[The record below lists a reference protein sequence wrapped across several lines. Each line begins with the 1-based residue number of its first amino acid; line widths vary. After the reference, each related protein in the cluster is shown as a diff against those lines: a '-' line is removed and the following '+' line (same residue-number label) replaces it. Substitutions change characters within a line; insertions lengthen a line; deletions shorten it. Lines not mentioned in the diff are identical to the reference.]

1 MNNPETD
8 PANSLPDERREDSI
22 ATGATGG
29 EPPPDFVALPEPL
42 RPSVQPEGE
51 FEPIP
56 EPTALAGGPPRG
68 DNSETPWGWLD
79 LILLLVI
86 TIGATILAGVAVSTA
101 FFARG
106 VTQSQLQNPGMERS
120 LWILVTQVVV
130 FACVMTYLWFS
141 VAISHHRRFW
151 QTTGWRPLEMGQI
164 PKGVVYSA
172 YILGGGLLC
181 FLVSV
186 ISDTYGT
193 QRELPIQ
200 GMFQDRRSALLFV
213 ALAVFLAPLI
223 EETIFRGYIYPV
235 VARSFGTGFG
245 VLLTG
250 TLFGML
256 HAQQLWGGWVQIAML
271 VVVGIFFT
279 YARAMS
285 GSVVASYLLHLG
297 YNSFM
302 AVGFLLSPLGYRALP
317 LGH

>member
-1 MNNPETD
+1 MNNPGTD
-8 PANSLPDERREDSI
+8 PANPLSNEDRDNSMP
-22 ATGATGG
+22 TNG
-29 EPPPDFVALPEPL
+29 EHPRGFVALPEP
-42 RPSVQPEGE
+42 PIPPVQPGEE
-51 FEPIP
+51 FEALAQPA
-56 EPTALAGGPPRG
+56 TLAGGLPG
-68 DNSETPWGWLD
+68 GESYQTPWGWLD
-79 LILLLVI
+79 LLVLLVV

-120 LWILVTQVVV
+120 LWILVTQVAV
-130 FACVMTYLWFS
+130 FACVLGYLWFS
-141 VAISHHRRFW
+141 VAISHRRPFW
-151 QTTGWRPLEMGQI
+151 RTIGWKPLEIGEA
-164 PKGVVYSA
+164 PRSVVYLA
-172 YILGGGLLC
+172 YVLGGGLLC

-186 ISDTYGT
+186 ISNSYGP

-200 GMFQDRRSALLFV
+200 EMFQDRRSALLFV

-235 VARSFGTGFG
+235 VARTFGMGFG

-250 TLFGML
+250 TLFGLL

-271 VVVGIFFT
+271 VVVGIFLT
-279 YARAMS
+279 YARAITR
-285 GSVVASYLLHLG
+285 SVVASYLVHLG

-302 AVGFLLSPLGYRALP
+302 AIGFLLSPLGYRALP